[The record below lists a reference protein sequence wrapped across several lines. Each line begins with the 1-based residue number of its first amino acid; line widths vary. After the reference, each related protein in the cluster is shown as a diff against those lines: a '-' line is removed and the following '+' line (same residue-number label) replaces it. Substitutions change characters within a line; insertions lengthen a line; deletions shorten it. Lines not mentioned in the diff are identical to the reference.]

1 MTALVVYESMYG
13 STQAVAEAIG
23 HGLAPAGPVRV
34 VEVGV
39 LAASPGGRTLTT
51 EVDILVVGAPTHA
64 FGLSRPNTRQD
75 AARDASA
82 STVSTELGVREWLEV
97 LKMPLGGVRY
107 AAFDTKVLKPKL
119 PGSAGKSVDKKLSQ
133 MGARAVAEPRTFWV
147 EGKSDG
153 LVAGELDNARA
164 WGAALSGLLVRR

>member
-39 LAASPGGRTLTT
+39 LAATPGGRTLTT
-51 EVDILVVGAPTHA
+51 DIDILVVGAPTHT
-64 FGLSRPNTRQD
+64 FGLSRPGTRQD

-82 STVSTELGVREWLEV
+82 STVSTELGVREWLEAV
-97 LKMPLGGVRY
+97 KMPLGGVRY
-107 AAFDTKVLKPKL
+107 AAFDTKVLKSRL
-119 PGSAGKSVDKKLSQ
+119 PGSAGRSADKKLSQ

-153 LVAGELDNARA
+153 LMSGELENAKG
-164 WGAALSGLLVRR
+164 WGAGLVGLLIRR